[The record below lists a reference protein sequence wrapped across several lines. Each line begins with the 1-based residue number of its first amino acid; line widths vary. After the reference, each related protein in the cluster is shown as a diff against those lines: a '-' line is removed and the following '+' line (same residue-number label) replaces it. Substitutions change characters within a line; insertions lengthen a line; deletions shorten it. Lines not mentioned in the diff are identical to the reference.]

1 MQRKSLFSKMVAT
14 YTLII
19 TISFVILAAFL
30 SFWFQGYYFEER
42 QKQLSGEA
50 QIIANAAVQYL
61 YGEASLEQI
70 NEVLT
75 HTSKY
80 TSSDIL
86 LSDNYG
92 YVYAVSNQDHKRFV
106 GIQILTEDL
115 ENLRIGKSV
124 EKQDFLDNIFKVPVH
139 TYEVPIFYRGIFQ
152 GAVLINTTMNEI
164 KEPLNRVYEIIWI
177 SAILAIIFSS
187 IVIYYFSQKIIVK
200 PLAKI
205 NGVADKISKGEVN
218 KRVEIISNDEIG
230 ELARSFNS
238 MANSLEEVENNRRV
252 FISNVSHELRSPI
265 TSIKGFIGGILDGII
280 PKEKESYYLSV
291 AYEEIQR
298 LTRLINDLLDLSAIE
313 AGKFTLNVQE
323 FDINEIIRLAI
334 IKFETVIKSKKIN
347 VDIWLD
353 DKDVRVLVDRDKIIQ
368 VVTNL
373 IDNAVKYVDDGG
385 NIEIKTKVKGQ
396 KVFVSIYNDGPCISN
411 EDEKHIWD
419 RFYKSDKSRTSKVST
434 GLGLSIVRRIIT
446 QHGDDIWFENTDN
459 KGVKFIFT
467 LKRASKK

>member
-1 MQRKSLFSKMVAT
+1 MQKKSLFSKMVAT

-19 TISFVILAAFL
+19 AISFVILAAFL

-50 QIIANAAVQYL
+50 QVIANAAVQYL
-61 YGEASLEQI
+61 YGEASLKQI
-70 NEVLT
+70 NDVLI

-80 TSSDIL
+80 TSSDVL

-92 YVYAVSNQDHKRFV
+92 YIYAASNPQHKKFIGR
-106 GIQILTEDL
+106 QIITEDL
-115 ENLRIGKSV
+115 GVLRQGDAV
-124 EKQDFLDNIFKVPVH
+124 EKKNVFENIDNNTVH
-139 TYEVPIFYRGIFQ
+139 TYEMPIFYRGIFQ

-177 SAILAIIFSS
+177 SAIFAIVLSS
-187 IVIYYFSQKIIVK
+187 VVIYYFSQRIIVK

-205 NGVADKISKGEVN
+205 NGVADKISKGEVD
-218 KRVEIISNDEIG
+218 KRVDINSNDEIG
-230 ELARSFNS
+230 VLAHSFNS
-238 MANSLEEVENNRRV
+238 MADSLQQVENNRRV

-280 PKEKESYYLSV
+280 PKEKEQYYLSI

-313 AGKFTLNVQE
+313 AGKFSLNIQE
-323 FDINEIIRLAI
+323 FDINEIIRLSI
-334 IKFETVIKSKKIN
+334 IKFETKIKSRKLN
-347 VDIWLD
+347 VDVWLEE
-353 DKDVRVLVDRDKIIQ
+353 KDVHVLVDRDKMIQ

-373 IDNAVKYVDDGG
+373 IDNAVKYVNDGG
-385 NIEIKTKVKGQ
+385 NIEIRTKARGQ
-396 KVFVSIYNDGPCISN
+396 KVFVSVYNDGPPISD
-411 EDEKHIWD
+411 EDTKHIWD

-434 GLGLSIVRRIIT
+434 GLGLSIVRTIIA
-446 QHGDDIWFENTDN
+446 QHGEEIWFKNKQN

-467 LKRASKK
+467 LKRARK